1 MKRRT
6 ALTAIGAGAF
16 TVSGCLNKNSS
27 DTPELVL
34 GRIQIQNGSSE
45 DVRIAVN
52 ATKNNTEVYGETINL
67 DAVDRSRE
75 HPRFYMK
82 IIDGNWLGDS
92 AEYEVS
98 LALED
103 GDLEAQS
110 STSEAT
116 KYLVENGPKT
126 LNDGTCFEFYAQVGF
141 QPTGE
146 LDAIRLGPD
155 IIVPDDD
162 TLPSTCG

>member
-1 MKRRT
+1 MNRRS
-6 ALTAIGAGAF
+6 ALTAIGTGAF
-16 TVSGCLNKNSS
+16 AFSGCLNDGNS
-27 DTPELVL
+27 DTPDLVL

-45 DVRIAVN
+45 AVSISVTV
-52 ATKNNTEVYGETINL
+52 TKNGSLVYNEIIDL

-82 IIDGNWLGDS
+82 IIAGSWLGDA

-98 LALED
+98 LALEER
-103 GDLEAQS
+103 DLEAHS

-116 KYLVENGPKT
+116 AYLMENGPKG
-126 LNDGTCFEFYAQVGF
+126 LDDGTCFELYAQVGF

-162 TLPSTCG
+162 MLPSTCG